1 MYGDSKIKVIINSI
15 KNFFKILITLVAS
28 AVTSIFG
35 MQQKK
40 EDKDKNLKEILNSI
54 DKDKKNKKNQD
65 NITDSTAALPDE
77 DNMKTNPHKIDF
89 NDSNIDPDDIKL
101 QKPHRLY
108 KVYTKDN
115 ELKYLTLEALLDLL
129 LKEDLEARYKQ
140 EKFKLKTAS
149 SSELI
154 KIDKIKKRVYP
165 EVIELAEKDIL
176 RNSDMIREALT
187 EKLDEDQLINP
198 LFPPR
203 PTLQKEETITQKSD
217 TNETNIEEKE
227 ETKPSLSNE
236 IKNATLVGATLTAEA
251 ALELLSPSKEDKKD
265 ITTNDDVIDL
275 EEDLPKVTMVNN
287 EDSNNNRNQDEE
299 ISKHMMDVA
308 KKHETIIQE
317 EPTPEEIELE
327 TEIEELQEE
336 VTSEEEK
343 TIEELEKLKEEVE
356 EKIKQIKKEEQKK
369 DKKEPKKEEKVKELI
384 TDKEIIDVSLA
395 TTAILDDAV
404 VELAK
409 EDFEERDYDKIERQ
423 INKMLDD
430 ITNTFLKYESTMTPS
445 QKAKLKKEEEKLRTA
460 KDKLYRQKDNDIAI
474 ERTHLQEE
482 ILEIEKS
489 GLQKELKKIHDE
501 NQREVSPELF
511 RRMENL
517 EGLTRE
523 QVANMDKR
531 ILLNRFR
538 KANIALELTSILA
551 LPFVR
556 NKYFFAFTT
565 GLIVDNHFNFINA
578 FFRRR
583 INQYEPADLDAIKR
597 GQDALNGALDITYK
611 NLTEL
616 DYLEQ
621 QALSRYPE
629 LANDPRYVSQV
640 TSLRANLTKKYNK
653 LMKKNQTMEKYRLK
667 TQKHTKILKR
677 KRRNNPPEDER
688 R

>member
-1 MYGDSKIKVIINSI
+1 MYGDSIFKVIINSI
-15 KNFFKILITLVAS
+15 KNFFKILVTLVAS
-28 AVTSIFG
+28 AITSIFG
-35 MQQKK
+35 IQQKNDKTNIK
-40 EDKDKNLKEILNSI
+40 EDKKAEEK
-54 DKDKKNKKNQD
+54 KDKKKQD
-65 NITDSTAALPDE
+65 NITDTSTALPDE
-77 DNMKTNPHKIDF
+77 DNIKTNPHKIN
-89 NDSNIDPDDIKL
+89 NDDSKITPDDIKL
-101 QKPHRLY
+101 QKPQRLY

-165 EVIELAEKDIL
+165 EIIERAEKDIL

-187 EKLDEDQLINP
+187 EKMDEDQLINP

-203 PTLQKEETITQKSD
+203 PILENEEIKETITRKTD
-217 TNETNIEEKE
+217 TNKTTSEEKE
-227 ETKPSLSNE
+227 ETKPSLTNE
-236 IKNATLVGATLTAEA
+236 ITNATLIGATLTTKA
-251 ALELLSPSKEDKKD
+251 ALELLSPTKEEKKNIDDDK
-265 ITTNDDVIDL
+265 IDL
-275 EEDLPKVTMVNN
+275 EADLPKVATENTK
-287 EDSNNNRNQDEE
+287 DSNIQIQDEE
-299 ISKHMMDVA
+299 
-308 KKHETIIQE
+308 KKLETITQE

-327 TEIEELQEE
+327 TEIEDLQEE
-336 VTSEEEK
+336 ITSEEEK

-356 EKIKQIKKEEQKK
+356 EKIEQIKKEEKKK
-369 DKKEPKKEEKVKELI
+369 DEKEPKKEEKVKELI
-384 TDKEIIDVSLA
+384 TDKEIIDISLA

-404 VELAK
+404 EELAK

-430 ITNTFLKYESTMTPS
+430 ITNTYLKYEATMTPS
-445 QKAKLKKEEEKLRTA
+445 QKAKLKKEEQKLRIA
-460 KDKLYRQKDNDIAI
+460 KERLYRQKDNDIAV
-474 ERTHLQEE
+474 ERTQLQEE

-538 KANIALELTSILA
+538 KANLALELTSILA
-551 LPFVR
+551 LPFIR

-583 INQYEPADLDAIKR
+583 INQYEPADLDGIKR

-653 LMKKNQTMEKYRLK
+653 LMKKNQTMEKYRIK
-667 TQKHTKILKR
+667 TKKHTKILKR

>member
-1 MYGDSKIKVIINSI
+1 MYGDSIFKVIINSI
-15 KNFFKILITLVAS
+15 KNFFKILVTLVAS
-28 AVTSIFG
+28 AITSIFG
-35 MQQKK
+35 IQQKNDKTNIK
-40 EDKDKNLKEILNSI
+40 EDKKTEEK
-54 DKDKKNKKNQD
+54 KDKKKQD
-65 NITDSTAALPDE
+65 NITDTSTALPDE
-77 DNMKTNPHKIDF
+77 DNIKTTPHKIN
-89 NDSNIDPDDIKL
+89 NDDSKITPDDIKL
-101 QKPHRLY
+101 QKPQRLY

-165 EVIELAEKDIL
+165 EIIERAEKDIL

-187 EKLDEDQLINP
+187 EKMDEDQLINP

-203 PTLQKEETITQKSD
+203 PILENEEIKETITRKTD
-217 TNETNIEEKE
+217 TSKTTSEEKEEKEEKE
-227 ETKPSLSNE
+227 ETKPSLTNE
-236 IKNATLVGATLTAEA
+236 ITNATLIGATLTTKA
-251 ALELLSPSKEDKKD
+251 ALELLSPTKEEKKN
-265 ITTNDDVIDL
+265 INDDKIDL
-275 EEDLPKVTMVNN
+275 ETDLPKVATENN
-287 EDSNNNRNQDEE
+287 KDSNIQNQDEE
-299 ISKHMMDVA
+299 
-308 KKHETIIQE
+308 KKLETITQE

-327 TEIEELQEE
+327 TEIEDLQEE
-336 VTSEEEK
+336 ITSEEEK

-356 EKIKQIKKEEQKK
+356 EKIEQIKKEEKK
-369 DKKEPKKEEKVKELI
+369 NDEKEPKKEEKVKELI
-384 TDKEIIDVSLA
+384 TDKEIIDISLA

-404 VELAK
+404 EELAK

-430 ITNTFLKYESTMTPS
+430 ITNTYLKYENTMTPS
-445 QKAKLKKEEEKLRTA
+445 QKAKLKKEEQKLRIA
-460 KDKLYRQKDNDIAI
+460 KERLYRQKDNDIAV
-474 ERTHLQEE
+474 ERTQLQEE

-538 KANIALELTSILA
+538 KANLALELTSILA
-551 LPFVR
+551 LPFIR

-583 INQYEPADLDAIKR
+583 INQYEPADLDGIKR

-653 LMKKNQTMEKYRLK
+653 LMKKNQTMEKYRIK
-667 TQKHTKILKR
+667 TKKHTKILKR

>member
-1 MYGDSKIKVIINSI
+1 MYGDSIFKVIINSI
-15 KNFFKILITLVAS
+15 KNFFKILVTLVAS
-28 AVTSIFG
+28 AITSIFG
-35 MQQKK
+35 IQQKNDKTNIK
-40 EDKDKNLKEILNSI
+40 EDKKTEEK
-54 DKDKKNKKNQD
+54 KDKKKQD
-65 NITDSTAALPDE
+65 NITDTSTALPDE
-77 DNMKTNPHKIDF
+77 DNIKTTPHKIN
-89 NDSNIDPDDIKL
+89 NDDSKITPDDIKL
-101 QKPHRLY
+101 QKPQRLY

-165 EVIELAEKDIL
+165 EIIERAEKDIL

-187 EKLDEDQLINP
+187 EKMDEDQLINP

-203 PTLQKEETITQKSD
+203 PILENEEIKETITRKTD
-217 TNETNIEEKE
+217 TSKTTSEEKEEKE
-227 ETKPSLSNE
+227 ETKPSLTNE
-236 IKNATLVGATLTAEA
+236 ITNATLIGATLTTKA
-251 ALELLSPSKEDKKD
+251 ALELLSPTKEEKKN
-265 ITTNDDVIDL
+265 INDDKIDL
-275 EEDLPKVTMVNN
+275 ETDLPKVATENN
-287 EDSNNNRNQDEE
+287 KDSNIQNQDEE
-299 ISKHMMDVA
+299 
-308 KKHETIIQE
+308 KKLETITQE

-327 TEIEELQEE
+327 TEIEDLQEE
-336 VTSEEEK
+336 ITSEEEK

-356 EKIKQIKKEEQKK
+356 EKIEQIKKEEKKK
-369 DKKEPKKEEKVKELI
+369 DEKEPKKEEKVKELI
-384 TDKEIIDVSLA
+384 TDKEIIDISLA

-404 VELAK
+404 EELAK

-430 ITNTFLKYESTMTPS
+430 ITNTYLKYETTMTPS
-445 QKAKLKKEEEKLRTA
+445 QKAKLKKEEQKLRIA
-460 KDKLYRQKDNDIAI
+460 KERLYRQKDNDIAV
-474 ERTHLQEE
+474 ERTQLQEE

-538 KANIALELTSILA
+538 KANLALELTSILA
-551 LPFVR
+551 LPFIR

-583 INQYEPADLDAIKR
+583 INQYEPADLDGIKR

-653 LMKKNQTMEKYRLK
+653 LMKKNQTMEKYRIK
-667 TQKHTKILKR
+667 TKKHTKILKR